1 MAQNKNYYDILGVS
15 KTASADEI
23 KSAYRKLAKQYHPDL
38 NKASDATAK
47 FKDINEAYE
56 ILGDEQKRS
65 NYDNFGSAEGNPFNN
80 FGGSA
85 SNGGGF
91 SSFFGGGGGTNFG
104 GFEDIFSNI
113 FGGGFSSG
121 SAHRVSK
128 GADISAS
135 LDLTFEEAAFG
146 VEKTVLVSR
155 MENCTKCN
163 GTGAKD
169 GKEFATCSDCGGS
182 GQKRYQQDTVFGR
195 VVNVGT
201 CRTCGGTGKIIKQ
214 KCTECLGKGIVRVN
228 RNVTIKVPAGIDNGQ
243 AITLRGEGDNGKDGA
258 INGDLI
264 IEVKVRPHALLV
276 RKEYDLYLNVY
287 IPYTLSILGGTIQIP
302 TLNGKI
308 SFTVPELTQSGTV
321 FKRHGEGIKNLRRN
335 AKGDMY
341 ITINVEFPK
350 SLDRLTK
357 SELEKLAR
365 SSDVSYTKYKQY
377 LDKLNSIK

>member
-1 MAQNKNYYDILGVS
+1 
-15 KTASADEI
+15 
-23 KSAYRKLAKQYHPDL
+23 
-38 NKASDATAK
+38 
-47 FKDINEAYE
+47 
-56 ILGDEQKRS
+56 
-65 NYDNFGSAEGNPFNN
+65 
-80 FGGSA
+80 
-85 SNGGGF
+85 
-91 SSFFGGGGGTNFG
+91 
-104 GFEDIFSNI
+104 
-113 FGGGFSSG
+113 
-121 SAHRVSK
+121 VSK

-365 SSDVSYTKYKQY
+365 SSDVSYTKYKKY
-377 LDKLNSIK
+377 LDKLNSIN